1 MFTGIIEEIGKVK
14 SIRRGAKS
22 VMLEIEAQTVLQG
35 TQVGD
40 SIATNGVCLTVTSLS
55 SSGAPSH
62 AVGASSLSGSAP
74 SHVGSVSSAPSHAVG
89 ASSLS
94 GNASSLV
101 GSVSNA
107 PSLVGSDIIA
117 AKTKT
122 KTKTKATF
130 TADVMPE
137 TLSRTS
143 LAQLQ
148 PGSPVNLERALSL
161 QTRLGGHIVSGH
173 IDGTGVI
180 VNRTIDDTALWL
192 WVECKPSI
200 MRYIIEKGSITI
212 QGVSLTVAR
221 VTESSFAV
229 SLIPHTQ
236 GATTL
241 HDAKVG
247 DVVNLENDIIA
258 KYVEKLMPNGSEP
271 SSRSANEKI
280 DLYRSFLMS

>member
-55 SSGAPSH
+55 SSDAPSH
-62 AVGASSLSGSAP
+62 AVGASSLAGSAP
-74 SHVGSVSSAPSHAVG
+74 SLV
-89 ASSLS
+89 
-94 GNASSLV
+94 GNAS
-101 GSVSNA
+101 
-107 PSLVGSDIIA
+107 SLVGSDIIA

-122 KTKTKATF
+122 KTKATF
-130 TADVMPE
+130 TVDVMPE

-148 PGSPVNLERALSL
+148 PGSLVNLERALSL

-241 HDAKVG
+241 HNVKVG
-247 DVVNLENDIIA
+247 DVVNLENDVIA
-258 KYVEKLMPNGSEP
+258 KYVEKLMPNGSE
-271 SSRSANEKI
+271 SSGRSADEKI